1 MKKFIGGGFPGIREC
16 IDEKNILTKENIEK
30 REFEVRK
37 ILSIN
42 QILKPKTNITNNSS
56 EKLVIVKSNNSNN
69 SINKNKFNIDINRI
83 NNPKINKNK
92 III

>member
-56 EKLVIVKSNNSNN
+56 EELVIVKSNNSNN

-92 III
+92 L